1 MKMKRAVR
9 LYELNQKLRERAF
22 LEVEGQLYK
31 YNTIFLNYYVYE
43 VVFEGSK
50 MTIVL
55 TERES
60 RINVS
65 LRYEFE
71 SDVKT
76 LCELIRNG
84 KDFEEVYIRRYHEIT
99 YYELLGYYMDNVKTR
114 IDNAIDYRR
123 NREEEQKKIEIDV
136 QEYQARKKITT
147 TKSKPKLEN
156 NFFKD
161 DLKYCIKYIR
171 MVKSC
176 NECSKKDTEY
186 CRLLK
191 DYETEIKKYWSK
203 LKNA

>member
-1 MKMKRAVR
+1 MKMKKVVR
-9 LYELNQKLRERAF
+9 LYELNQKLRERAL

-43 VVFEGSK
+43 VVFEGEK

-84 KDFEEVYIRRYHEIT
+84 KDFEEAYIRRYHEIT

-136 QEYQARKKITT
+136 QEYKTRKKAAI
-147 TKSKPKLEN
+147 TKSKPKLEH

-161 DLKYCIKYIR
+161 DLKCCIKHIR